1 MAVLKCSGLIDQGK
15 NTSLRG
21 ENYHRYPGAGGE
33 NILVRE
39 FEKHL
44 RNTALKV

>member
-21 ENYHRYPGAGGE
+21 ENYQWIIDTLWLE
-33 NILVRE
+33 
-39 FEKHL
+39 EKIFWSG
-44 RNTALKV
+44 NSKSI